1 MLFIWTCSEVFTLF
15 NIFNIDSIQTHLKR
29 LFIYMVQIVWDTANF
44 ADLKTVYFSWY
55 LHPLYSMIFIRYYYT
70 IVCRMKH
77 TSGDIK
83 DTISTIPI
91 MFNSIK
97 FRIAYI
103 LEYPDLQY
111 GNSKRLSVYFC
122 AKFFEV
128 KTIVSYKKKYFLLLL
143 NFFNWSFL
151 SLFYFYKKTFINFVL
166 KHARLS
172 W

>member
-1 MLFIWTCSEVFTLF
+1 
-15 NIFNIDSIQTHLKR
+15 
-29 LFIYMVQIVWDTANF
+29 
-44 ADLKTVYFSWY
+44 
-55 LHPLYSMIFIRYYYT
+55 
-70 IVCRMKH
+70 MKH

-103 LEYPDLQY
+103 LEFPDLQY

-128 KTIVSYKKKYFLLLL
+128 KTIVFYKKKYFLLLL
-143 NFFNWSFL
+143 NFFN
-151 SLFYFYKKTFINFVL
+151 
-166 KHARLS
+166 
-172 W
+172 

>member
-15 NIFNIDSIQTHLKR
+15 IIFNIDSIQTHLKR

-55 LHPLYSMIFIRYYYT
+55 LHPLYSEIFIRYYYT
-70 IVCRMKH
+70 VVCRMKH

-97 FRIAYI
+97 FRIANILFWI
-103 LEYPDLQY
+103 LEYTDLQWW
-111 GNSKRLSVYFC
+111 F
-122 AKFFEV
+122 
-128 KTIVSYKKKYFLLLL
+128 KKHAFLCKIIWSLRQ
-143 NFFNWSFL
+143 SFL
-151 SLFYFYKKTFINFVL
+151 AKKSIFCNY
-166 KHARLS
+166 
-172 W
+172 